1 VQGIIQAEDL
11 DSIFFLPLSV
21 EAYDE
26 LQLLQAQLSAIQY
39 DEDGTD
45 TWEPIWGGRYTSKK
59 LYNHAYKD
67 VEGHP
72 IFKLVWKSRCT
83 PRVKFFAWLV
93 LVDRLNTKAMLRRR
107 HLNTQDDLY
116 CVLCN
121 ASIEEDIEHLF
132 FSCPF
137 AQQCWSALSF
147 SWDTTLPLQ
156 ERFLKEKEAQGLPF
170 FTEAALIGAW
180 ELWKLRNDKIFQR
193 RDPTPVLWLAN
204 FKNQCFA
211 QSVRFKD
218 DLRSSFCFW
227 LDAFS

>member
-1 VQGIIQAEDL
+1 MVLSNEFPRLFSFAINEAISVQGIIQAEDL

-67 VEGHP
+67 VEGHS

-83 PRVKFFAWLV
+83 PRVKFFAWLF
-93 LVDRLNTKAMLRRR
+93 LFDRLNTKAMLRRR
-107 HLNTQDDLY
+107 HFNTQDDLY

-121 ASIEEDIEHLF
+121 ANIEEDIEHLF

-137 AQQCWSALSF
+137 AQQCWSTLSF

-156 ERFLKEKEAQGLPF
+156 ERFLKEKKAQGLSF
-170 FTEAALIGAW
+170 FMEAALIARGNSGSC
-180 ELWKLRNDKIFQR
+180 E
-193 RDPTPVLWLAN
+193 TT
-204 FKNQCFA
+204 
-211 QSVRFKD
+211 
-218 DLRSSFCFW
+218 RSSTVETLLLFFG
-227 LDAFS
+227 